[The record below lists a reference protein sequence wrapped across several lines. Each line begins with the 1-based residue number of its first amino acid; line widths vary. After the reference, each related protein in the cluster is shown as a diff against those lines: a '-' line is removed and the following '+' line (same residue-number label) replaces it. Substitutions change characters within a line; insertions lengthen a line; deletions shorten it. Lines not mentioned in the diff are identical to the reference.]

1 MPDFEAQQPEKPEKP
16 ANDKPTG
23 KVKVPN
29 FVENP
34 EPRQPAHKSTP
45 VSAGKLKLPETFTR
59 SNEEERNTPTAKE
72 RPVANNSANRG
83 NASALKS
90 KFENLIKE
98 SDSENQRKIEEERL
112 RRTQKESM
120 EKNKAKQEEEERQK
134 KLRLEAEQ
142 RKSSEPPAANQN
154 DESSSDDEQVVSS
167 KVNKIGVSVLPTQ
180 ISAGSLSKQNSKASN
195 RSSSYDSDTENNNTF
210 DDEESNAQ
218 AVAAPTTNNAIN
230 NANNNV
236 NNNQNNHQNKQS
248 NERVEAS
255 QTVAAAAPPANE
267 QAIGRQAVERDEQQ
281 QTLIDQQEIDR
292 LRELELQSELEE
304 EELRKKLAEEN
315 DESLAEEDL
324 SEEKEIR
331 AVALYDY
338 EATESDEISFL
349 PGDIIGR
356 IEKVDSGWWVSF
368 EKFPWRRVFSC

>member
-1 MPDFEAQQPEKPEKP
+1 M
-16 ANDKPTG
+16 
-23 KVKVPN
+23 
-29 FVENP
+29 ENP
-34 EPRQPAHKSTP
+34 EQRQTPTKATPPPAT
-45 VSAGKLKLPETFTR
+45 GKLKLPETFTR
-59 SNEEERNTPTAKE
+59 SNEESTPRAGERST
-72 RPVANNSANRG
+72 NNSARG

-112 RRTQKESM
+112 RRIQKESM

-142 RKSSEPPAANQN
+142 RKSIEPPATNRS
-154 DESSSDDEQVVSS
+154 DESSDEEQVVSS

-195 RSSSYDSDTENNNTF
+195 RSSSYDSDTENNNTLN
-210 DDEESNAQ
+210 DEEEPNVR
-218 AVAAPTTNNAIN
+218 AVEAAPTTLAATGVHNAG
-230 NANNNV
+230 
-236 NNNQNNHQNKQS
+236 KQL
-248 NERVEAS
+248 NERETAGE
-255 QTVAAAAPPANE
+255 TVADRQQEAGRQAAE
-267 QAIGRQAVERDEQQ
+267 RQAVERNEPK
-281 QTLIDQQEIDR
+281 QTIDQREIER
-292 LRELELQSELEE
+292 LKELELQSELEE

-356 IEKVDSGWWVSF
+356 IEKVDSGW
-368 EKFPWRRVFSC
+368 